1 MRPHVCQMCQL
12 CQCQVSQIVRTYVCT
27 YVRTSQK
34 GDTRLR
40 KGKFPL
46 PFRSRVSLAKGGGF
60 EAPPPSFFLSS
71 EPRISRGSPFY
82 GGGFGSYPPSPPLL
96 IRVLGL
102 WCYAEGV
109 GVRVLRLWH

>member
-60 EAPPPSFFLSS
+60 EAPPPFLFSFFGAEDQPGL
-71 EPRISRGSPFY
+71 PFLRGGLRELPPLSPF
-82 GGGFGSYPPSPPLL
+82 
-96 IRVLGL
+96 VD
-102 WCYAEGV
+102 
-109 GVRVLRLWH
+109 